1 MAVGTSNY
9 PTSLDTVVEL
19 IQAANN
25 AQTTLNG
32 ALTANATT
40 VAVISTALFAN
51 TGCFA
56 VDNELISYT
65 GKTATSFTGCVRGF
79 DGTTAAT
86 HSSGATVSD
95 VVTTRHHEVVV
106 DAILA
111 IQERLGAGTVL
122 PLAKGGTGVA
132 LTDPN
137 ADRILFWDDSAGA
150 MAFLT
155 AGTGLTITGTTI
167 ETTGAG
173 TVTSVGLSLPAMF
186 TVTNSPVISSGTLT
200 ATLATQAANAV
211 LVGPINAPNAAPTF
225 RQLEDED
232 IPNVLSI
239 HKNKHLTTNGF
250 VKTTGGDGTLSVD
263 TATYLTTTGTF
274 STGGTLGGVTVTLGS
289 DATGDIYYR
298 NSGGVLTRLGIGTS
312 AQVLT
317 VSGGGLPSWATPT
330 ATAAGSTGDYQINSS
345 NAFAAGVLSQSAGR
359 LTSTATAV
367 SSGVTPYLRLI
378 TPTDTGLTASTEA
391 PGIVFGGDASGAT
404 VTRTRAAGA
413 VTTQREYIFT
423 APTYA
428 AASATTITTAATLAI
443 TGAPVAGSNVTIT
456 NAYGLLVNTGSA
468 TAGSRFV
475 SNNTFSHADTKANP
489 YQLQL
494 ETQKSDGGCGIQ
506 FLTTD
511 GQVGALYYS
520 RTENNFLFAFSSGQT
535 GSAGARRI
543 IFGEPQGSYLTIGGS
558 DDMGG
563 VSLGAL
569 PTSEARLYLRSNN
582 ALGTT
587 NNGLRVEM
595 STSATGN
602 GIEMRRST
610 TQRYHVF
617 ADANETRVRLFG
629 ENAGQQTRAMLS
641 ELVTLSTVGAT
652 TDTTIQIPAN
662 SLVLG
667 VTVRVTTTIA
677 GIDSTALQIGD
688 ATTAARFGSIAAF
701 TAGTTGV
708 GLSHLQGGIS
718 TDAAGPIVTSA
729 TAVRLTLSGGAD
741 NTPSAGAVRVTIH
754 YISLTAP
761 TS

>member
-1 MAVGTSNY
+1 MAVGTSNF
-9 PTSLDTVVEL
+9 PASLDTVVEL

-32 ALTANATT
+32 ALNASATT
-40 VAVISTALFAN
+40 IAVISTTSFAA
-51 TGCFA
+51 TGSFA

-65 GKTATSFTGCVRGF
+65 GKTATSFTGCVRGY

-86 HSSGATVSD
+86 HNSGATVSD

-111 IQERLGAGTVL
+111 IQERLAAGSVL

-137 ADRILFWDDSAGA
+137 ADRILFWDDSEGA

-155 AGTGLTITGTTI
+155 AGSGLTITGTTI
-167 ETTGAG
+167 EATGAG
-173 TVTSVGLSLPAMF
+173 SVTSVGLSLPAMF
-186 TVTNSPVISSGTLT
+186 TVTNSPVTSTGTLT
-200 ATLATQAANAV
+200 ATLAAQNANRV
-211 LVGPINAPNAAPTF
+211 LVGPVEAPAAAPTF
-225 RQLEDED
+225 RELEDED

-250 VKTTGGDGTLSVD
+250 VKTSGGDGTLSVD
-263 TATYLTTTGTF
+263 TATYLTTVG
-274 STGGTLGGVTVTLGS
+274 
-289 DATGDIYYR
+289 
-298 NSGGVLTRLGIGTS
+298 
-312 AQVLT
+312 
-317 VSGGGLPSWATPT
+317 
-330 ATAAGSTGDYQINSS
+330 GSTGDYQINSS
-345 NAFAAGVLSQSAGR
+345 NALAAGVLSQSAGR

-391 PGIVFGGDASGAT
+391 PGIVFGGDASGTT

-443 TGAPVAGSNVTIT
+443 TGAPIAGTNVTLT
-456 NAYGLLVNTGSA
+456 NTFGLYIATDSSATVASSLALQNANASGYSGISIRNNSGQTRSSIAYVPYASLGTPDYLQINFPLSGGGDTSQRAFSLGATFHANSSNQLYISNTGSTTRWDL
-468 TAGSRFV
+468 TAKCTIQNDGPGQTSLTV
-475 SNNTFSHADTKANP
+475 VQLEDNNTVNTIQARARSGEIRYGLFIDT
-489 YQLQL
+489 
-494 ETQKSDGGCGIQ
+494 T
-506 FLTTD
+506 
-511 GQVGALYYS
+511 
-520 RTENNFLFAFSSGQT
+520 
-535 GSAGARRI
+535 
-543 IFGEPQGSYLTIGGS
+543 
-558 DDMGG
+558 
-563 VSLGAL
+563 
-569 PTSEARLYLRSNN
+569 
-582 ALGTT
+582 
-587 NNGLRVEM
+587 
-595 STSATGN
+595 
-602 GIEMRRST
+602 
-610 TQRYHVF
+610 
-617 ADANETRVRLFG
+617 ETRSRLLDN
-629 ENAGQQTRAMLS
+629 NAGQQNRAMLS

-667 VTVRVTTTIA
+667 VTVRVTTGIT
-677 GIDSTALQIGD
+677 GIDSTALQFGD
-688 ATTAARFGSIAAF
+688 STTAARFGSIAAF

-708 GLSHLQGGIS
+708 GLNHLQGGIS
-718 TDAAGPIVTSA
+718 TDATGPIVTSA
-729 TAVRLTLSGGAD
+729 TAVRLTLSGGTD